1 MSWDRSRRARRRDI
15 REMKG
20 NIFLII
26 LIVKC
31 RQRLTVER
39 TSAVPMQRTVATPPN
54 GAATIQ
60 AASIWG

>member
-1 MSWDRSRRARRRDI
+1 
-15 REMKG
+15 MKG